1 MSEENVEVVRALYEE
16 LSRGDFSE
24 IERLGDDFEF
34 VTGPDVPDAGTY
46 RGEAARRWLRAWLGS
61 FERLVA
67 EPMTVVDAGDK
78 VVVEGV
84 QRGRP
89 HDSAA
94 DVKGRWWFVHTLHYG
109 IPVRTQGLPGRAEAL
124 EAAGLSG

>member
-1 MSEENVEVVRALYEE
+1 MSQENVEAVRALYEE

-34 VTGPDVPDAGTY
+34 VTGPDVPDSGTY

-61 FERLVA
+61 FERFVA
-67 EPMTVVDAGDK
+67 EPIAVVDAGDK
-78 VVVEGV
+78 VVVEVV

-89 HDSAA
+89 HGSTA
-94 DVKGRWWFVHTLHYG
+94 DVERRDWFVHTLHDG
-109 IPVRTQGLPGRAEAL
+109 TPARTEVFPDRAKAL
-124 EAAGLSG
+124 EAAGLSE